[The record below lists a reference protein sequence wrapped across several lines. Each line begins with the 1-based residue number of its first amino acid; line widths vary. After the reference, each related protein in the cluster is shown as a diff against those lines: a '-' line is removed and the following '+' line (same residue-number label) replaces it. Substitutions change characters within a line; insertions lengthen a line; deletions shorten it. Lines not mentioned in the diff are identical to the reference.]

1 MNLSK
6 RGSLSRRG
14 FVQKTMGALG
24 VAGLPAWFAGEIVAA
39 QDEIIGKKPSD
50 VVRMGAIGIGS
61 PQSRGRAIYG
71 DAKRQKGRYVAACD
85 VDSSHLKNA
94 LEMMKRDGFT
104 EATGHEDFRELLARK
119 DIDAVT
125 IATPDQWHAL
135 VAIEALKQG
144 KDVYC
149 EKPLT
154 LTIEEAYAV
163 EKVAKETGRVFQTGS
178 QQRSDARFRLA
189 CELVRNGRIGKIKTV
204 EARIGRNPIG
214 TFKTAPVPSTL
225 NWDLWQGPCEK
236 VDFITQ
242 RCHYEYRWWYEYSG
256 GKMTDWGAHHI
267 DIAQWALGRDGSGP
281 VTIETEATA
290 PVKDGKS
297 YNCHPT
303 FKVSYT
309 YDDGVVL
316 HTMSDGE
323 NGILFTG
330 EKGTIFVSRGTIKAS
345 NEQILKEPLG
355 PDALRLEVS
364 NNHMGNFFD
373 CLKSRKAPICNVSVG
388 TSSVVVCH
396 LGVIGLN
403 LGKKLNWDPK
413 AKTFAEADANAMIG
427 RPMRAPWKLQ
437 A

>member
-1 MNLSK
+1 
-6 RGSLSRRG
+6 
-14 FVQKTMGALG
+14 
-24 VAGLPAWFAGEIVAA
+24 
-39 QDEIIGKKPSD
+39 
-50 VVRMGAIGIGS
+50 
-61 PQSRGRAIYG
+61 
-71 DAKRQKGRYVAACD
+71 
-85 VDSSHLKNA
+85 
-94 LEMMKRDGFT
+94 MKIFGNCW
-104 EATGHEDFRELLARK
+104 REK

-256 GKMTDWGAHHI
+256 GKMTDWGLI
-267 DIAQWALGRDGSGP
+267 ISTLPNGLWG
-281 VTIETEATA
+281 ATA
-290 PVKDGKS
+290 AARLPLKRKRPPPLKMAT
-297 YNCHPT
+297 PT
-303 FKVSYT
+303 IVIRPSRFPIP
-309 YDDGVVL
+309 
-316 HTMSDGE
+316 TMMAWS
-323 NGILFTG
+323 FTPCPMG
-330 EKGTIFVSRGTIKAS
+330 RMAS
-345 NEQILKEPLG
+345 
-355 PDALRLEVS
+355 
-364 NNHMGNFFD
+364 F
-373 CLKSRKAPICNVSVG
+373 
-388 TSSVVVCH
+388 
-396 LGVIGLN
+396 
-403 LGKKLNWDPK
+403 
-413 AKTFAEADANAMIG
+413 
-427 RPMRAPWKLQ
+427 LQ
-437 A
+437 AKRVPFS